1 MGAHHMEQTTMQQRY
16 DGAVVLFDE
25 RGRLIGT
32 IPHPRS
38 GEPTGPGRETVY
50 LSKAVPQQRPAA
62 A

>member
-1 MGAHHMEQTTMQQRY
+1 MEPTTMEKRQ
-16 DGAVVLFDE
+16 DGEVYVFDE

-38 GEPTGPGRETVY
+38 GEPVGPGRQKVY
-50 LSKAVPQQRPAA
+50 LAKPMQQQRPAA